1 MMQSLSEMTNL
12 ELKQYISEHRNNPD
26 SFAAAIAVVMS
37 RRNPAS
43 RQPYPLDLTNYQV
56 EVEAILREKLND
68 SQQAIDV
75 DR

>member
-1 MMQSLSEMTNL
+1 MMLDLSEMTNT

-26 SFAAAIAVVMS
+26 SFAAAMAVVMS
-37 RRNPAS
+37 RRNPANL
-43 RQPYPLDLTNYQV
+43 QPYPRDITNYQV

-68 SQQAIDV
+68 SQHSIDM